1 MNAYDKF
8 LIGDTSTIEW
18 CFEMRHFNERLT
30 DNGISRNYVVD
41 CLMDEEPIKCEHL
54 DNNKY
59 AVVYKAPA
67 NKDYKEIRI
76 VMAIKGN
83 SINLITIMRND
94 ETATERQKRQ
104 YQSSDYKDIEKKRK
118 LAESKRKK

>member
-1 MNAYDKF
+1 
-8 LIGDTSTIEW
+8 
-18 CFEMRHFNERLT
+18 
-30 DNGISRNYVVD
+30 
-41 CLMDEEPIKCEHL
+41 
-54 DNNKY
+54 
-59 AVVYKAPA
+59 
-67 NKDYKEIRI
+67 
-76 VMAIKGN
+76 MAIKGN